1 MEKIKIGSMQFEL
14 VPNGVDDTSENQL
27 VLRFQLPGTLDEV
40 ETLLT
45 DPSNTQ
51 RIEVLESG
59 GSLQR
64 PLTGYVHLVK
74 ISKIRDYLIETVT
87 EPGTEGEENVV
98 LKEVRADI
106 AEAVLARE
114 DIRAKVEQNTAD
126 IAYLS
131 MMTDVS
137 LEG

>member
-1 MEKIKIGSMQFEL
+1 MEKIKFGSTQFEL
-14 VPNGVDDTSENQL
+14 VPNGVDDTTEDR
-27 VLRFQLPGTLDEV
+27 LRLLFKLSGTLAEA

-51 RIEVLESG
+51 RIEVLETD

-87 EPGTEGEENVV
+87 ESGAEGEQDTV

-106 AEAVLARE
+106 VEAVLAKE